1 MKDPSAPK
9 RPLTSFFLFARKE
22 RPRLIAELGNIS
34 VVEVG
39 KELGRRWSRLDMA
52 FKEKYDIA
60 HIEAKSRYL
69 DEMKNYKPSMQF
81 LEKKAKQDKI
91 LQLEESIQK
100 KAELVEQLD
109 MAYSSLQ
116 DCSCCQN

>member
-1 MKDPSAPK
+1 M
-9 RPLTSFFLFARKE
+9 
-22 RPRLIAELGNIS
+22 LIAELGNIS

-69 DEMKNYKPSMQF
+69 DEMKNYKPSLQF
-81 LEKKAKQDKI
+81 LEKKAKQDKKLNEKVGGDGEEGKYFSF
-91 LQLEESIQK
+91 LQK
-100 KAELVEQLD
+100 NWRMVV
-109 MAYSSLQ
+109 
-116 DCSCCQN
+116 